1 MAAYSSGTFSVK
13 YSYSDSLTTELSKS
27 VTGDIVFFSVTF
39 TLMIMFSS
47 LTLMGGNCVANRYN
61 LAFAGVLDTGMA
73 IAGSFGLVSLCGA
86 SFVDIVGAMPFL
98 ILGKSKIIVEGEHYL
113 R

>member
-1 MAAYSSGTFSVK
+1 MKDEV
-13 YSYSDSLTTELSKS
+13 TTELSKS

-61 LAFAGVLDTGMA
+61 LGFAGVL
-73 IAGSFGLVSLCGA
+73 GL
-86 SFVDIVGAMPFL
+86 
-98 ILGKSKIIVEGEHYL
+98 
-113 R
+113 